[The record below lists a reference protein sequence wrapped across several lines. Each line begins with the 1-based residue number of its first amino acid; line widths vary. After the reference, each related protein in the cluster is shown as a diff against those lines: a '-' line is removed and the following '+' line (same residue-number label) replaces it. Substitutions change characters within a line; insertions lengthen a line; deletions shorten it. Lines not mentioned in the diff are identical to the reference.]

1 MTPVQKVNELKRT
14 CGDFPAQS
22 GADIERKSGKALAVA
37 FWVGACSA
45 SDEVTPWVHV
55 CLMSGRVE
63 ELVEM
68 PS

>member
-1 MTPVQKVNELKRT
+1 MTPVQKVQQLKRT
-14 CGDFPAQS
+14 CGEFLAQS
-22 GADIERKSGKALAVA
+22 GADIKRKSGKALAVA

-45 SDEVTPWVHV
+45 SDEVSPYIHI